1 MIRVISENSTT
12 VYSKKWYK
20 LIQIGDSDFFELY
33 VLIEKGDLKQ
43 ITTLRQSG
51 SYFVDTK
58 TKEA

>member
-12 VYSKKWYK
+12 VYNEKYYK
-20 LIQIGDSDFFELY
+20 LVQIDKTEFFELY
-33 VLIEKGDLKQ
+33 VLSKNGLKQ
-43 ITTLRQSG
+43 ITILRQSG

>member
-1 MIRVISENSTT
+1 MIRVISENSTI

-20 LIQIGDSDFFELY
+20 LIQVDNSEFFKLY
-33 VLIEKGDLKQ
+33 VLAKNGLKQ